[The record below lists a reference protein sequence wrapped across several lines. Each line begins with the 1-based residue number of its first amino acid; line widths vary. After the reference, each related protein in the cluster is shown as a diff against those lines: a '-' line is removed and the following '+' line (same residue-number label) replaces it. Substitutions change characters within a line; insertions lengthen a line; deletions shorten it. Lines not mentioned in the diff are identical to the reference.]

1 MFFSRKLRESPNFPH
16 IRASLD
22 HIHGRRQTLII
33 GCIFGPLLLLFLP
46 VLILVAQQPNGIA
59 GALMTMMWM
68 LVLLGF
74 WAYLLYKWV
83 QIYLHIDSYIFFQ
96 AKLDHPHVRGRG
108 GTYYTVEFTDRH
120 GNRLQRD
127 TVDMFTSSA
136 EPYLEDYNNQTVLI
150 GYNEKTDRLVVI
162 QKVNE

>member
-1 MFFSRKLRESPNFPH
+1 MFFSRKMKESPNFQR
-16 IRASLD
+16 IRGSLD
-22 HIHGRRQTLII
+22 HIHGRRQVLII
-33 GCIFGPLLLLFLP
+33 SCIFGPVLLLFLP
-46 VLILVAQQPNGIA
+46 VLILVAEHPDGIA
-59 GALMTMMWM
+59 GALMTMLWM
-68 LVLLGF
+68 FVLLGF

-83 QIYLHIDSYIFFQ
+83 QIYLHIDSYIFCQ

-162 QKVNE
+162 GQVNG